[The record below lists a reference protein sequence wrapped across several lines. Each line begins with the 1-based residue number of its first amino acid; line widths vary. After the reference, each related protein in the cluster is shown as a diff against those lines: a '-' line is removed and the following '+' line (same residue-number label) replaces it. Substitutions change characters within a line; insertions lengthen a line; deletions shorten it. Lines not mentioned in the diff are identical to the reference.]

1 MRNRYL
7 SNLELLGGLL
17 LVSTLQVAQEPPMV
31 PRPTQAQQLLDKV
44 MESPSGWH
52 YALQEALDE
61 EPTLEVESLR
71 HELKTTLGGKP
82 AVASKAE
89 LRAVI
94 LLHIARIRDIKEAGP
109 ELESALGFG
118 HSESIRYE
126 LAWTLATLEPETAR
140 ATQLLA
146 SRDDAFVAGAIEA
159 VGDRDDDVLERRL
172 DELLGQHERYQGTL
186 TGNALSHL
194 ELKNEHEEWWTASTS
209 LGERLDFLLD
219 RAGEMFLPVPSPCP
233 APVRSD
239 ELPAR
244 WLRRRLRQLYD
255 QDAETAL
262 SRLKARLAT
271 DSLRKAHLEALLKE
285 LAG

>member
-17 LVSTLQVAQEPPMV
+17 LVSTLQVAQEPPRV
-31 PRPTQAQQLLDKV
+31 PRPTQVQQLLDEV

-52 YALQEALDE
+52 RALQDALDE
-61 EPTLEVESLR
+61 EPALDVESFR
-71 HELKTTLGGKP
+71 HELKTTLDGKP

-89 LRAVI
+89 LRVVI
-94 LLHIARIRDIKEAGP
+94 LLHIARIRGMTETRP
-109 ELESALGFG
+109 ELDTALVSG
-118 HSESIRYE
+118 HSERIRYE

-140 ATQLLA
+140 ATELLA
-146 SRDDAFVAGAIEA
+146 SRDDAVVAGAIEA

-172 DELLGQHERYQGTL
+172 DELLGQRDRYQGTL

-194 ELKNEHEEWWTASTS
+194 QLRNEYEELWTASTS
-209 LGERLDFLLD
+209 LGERLDFLLV
-219 RAGEMFLPVPSPCP
+219 RAGQTFLPVPSSDL
-233 APVRSD
+233 VRSD

-255 QDAETAL
+255 QDAEMVL
-262 SRLKARLAT
+262 GRLKARLAT
-271 DSLRKAHLEALLKE
+271 DSLRKPHLEALLKE